1 MYEMYRKGVS
11 KELEGEPDIKVERYP
26 MWHGTTEEC
35 AKKIIRDKFDR
46 SKAGSNCENLFL
58 PLVLDNSPV
67 SIIVMWVMVG

>member
-46 SKAGSNCENLFL
+46 SKAGSNGDSLFL
-58 PLVLDNSPV
+58 LLVPDSV
-67 SIIVMWVMVG
+67 R